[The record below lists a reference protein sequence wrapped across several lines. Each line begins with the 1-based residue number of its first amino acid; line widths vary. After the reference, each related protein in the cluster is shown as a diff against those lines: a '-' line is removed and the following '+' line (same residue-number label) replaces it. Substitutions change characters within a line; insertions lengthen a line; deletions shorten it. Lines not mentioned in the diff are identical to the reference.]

1 MSDIFV
7 DVKERSI
14 EPLTAEGTQYANFA
28 SMAIGEGSQSFRS
41 DQQGIWLGAEKY
53 EDAPFS
59 VSMAGAVTMTSA
71 TITGYVE
78 DVGGTYSST
87 ATAAAAKVQLL
98 PDANTGIV
106 AYASNGT
113 SKVFEVLVGGT
124 NVGDV
129 LLGDYAGGSG
139 ALWDQ
144 SASTLYIKG
153 NITAGNISGV
163 TITGSTF
170 KTGTTGTRVE
180 LDSSNDDIR
189 IYDSGNDE
197 VFRLN
202 DSGGYITY
210 ESKDSRNMNFV
221 SAGGK
226 IYFDD
231 RIIITDSGGIEFTNT
246 RSSALSYDWGIAP
259 YNNSGNY
266 GWVSEMEGGTWKFDM
281 TAGVPT

>member
-41 DQQGIWLGAEKY
+41 DQQGMWLGAEKFA
-53 EDAPFS
+53 DAPFS

-113 SKVFEVLVGGT
+113 SKVFEVIVGGT

-129 LLGDYAGGSG
+129 LLGDYAGGNG

-144 SASTLYIKG
+144 SASTLKIKG
-153 NITAGNISGV
+153 DIEAGNISGV
-163 TITGSTF
+163 TITGSNF
-170 KTGTTGTRVE
+170 KTASSGTRVE
-180 LDSSNDDIR
+180 MVASSDAINWYDSSGDTGLTINLVSTTDAQ
-189 IYDSGNDE
+189 
-197 VFRLN
+197 L
-202 DSGGYITY
+202 
-210 ESKDSRNMNFV
+210 ESKDNRDLRLKAASRI
-221 SAGGK
+221 K
-226 IYFDD
+226 IDNS
-231 RIIITDSGGIEFTNT
+231 SGISFSNT
-246 RSSALSYDWGIAP
+246 RSSANSDNWSIAA
-259 YNNSGNY
+259 YKNGGNY

-281 TAGVPT
+281 TAGTP

>member
-41 DQQGIWLGAEKY
+41 DQQGMWLGAEKFV
-53 EDAPFS
+53 DAPFS

-113 SKVFEVLVGGT
+113 SKVFEVIVGGT

-129 LLGDYAGGSG
+129 LLGDYAGGNG

-144 SASTLYIKG
+144 SASTLKIKG
-153 NITAGNISGV
+153 DIEAGNISGV
-163 TITGSTF
+163 TITGSNF
-170 KTGTTGTRVE
+170 KTASSGTRVE
-180 LDSSNDDIR
+180 MVASSDAINWYDSSGDTGLTINLVSTTDAQ
-189 IYDSGNDE
+189 
-197 VFRLN
+197 L
-202 DSGGYITY
+202 
-210 ESKDSRNMNFV
+210 ESKDNRDLRLKAASRI
-221 SAGGK
+221 K
-226 IYFDD
+226 IDNS
-231 RIIITDSGGIEFTNT
+231 SGISFSNT
-246 RSSALSYDWGIAP
+246 RSSANSDNWSIAA
-259 YNNSGNY
+259 YKNGGNY

-281 TAGVPT
+281 TAGTP